1 MRSCSRP
8 LAKHLSSLDATVCG
22 CGAKAGHDQENLLGI
37 IKPSVDNRPTI
48 TLPANRGGSP
58 RTGKA
63 ACLIFKPP
71 HRAPTRNAAAISGAT
86 NVIEVAA
93 PVKKARQFPQRE
105 LKCLIDAAGPSECRS
120 LARKTRK
127 LLVPDVQV
135 ADTIA
140 AANAGAIRQRIT
152 LVAGN

>member
-1 MRSCSRP
+1 MQTRRRDP
-8 LAKHLSSLDATVCG
+8 FKTKAADEAHQL
-22 CGAKAGHDQENLLGI
+22 GAALRRLKAHIG
-37 IKPSVDNRPTI
+37 
-48 TLPANRGGSP
+48 ANRDD
-58 RTGKA
+58 
-63 ACLIFKPP
+63 
-71 HRAPTRNAAAISGAT
+71 
-86 NVIEVAA
+86 VIEVAA